1 MFGSVIFFF
10 VVGNFLSEFFF
21 FPDVRQKHFPLCL
34 HTGFSLCLSSVFD
47 YKIRYSI
54 KDDLK
59 MITIK
64 HCPNSTFPQFLR

>member
-1 MFGSVIFFF
+1 MFGSVIFF

-21 FPDVRQKHFPLCL
+21 FQMCVRKHFPLCL